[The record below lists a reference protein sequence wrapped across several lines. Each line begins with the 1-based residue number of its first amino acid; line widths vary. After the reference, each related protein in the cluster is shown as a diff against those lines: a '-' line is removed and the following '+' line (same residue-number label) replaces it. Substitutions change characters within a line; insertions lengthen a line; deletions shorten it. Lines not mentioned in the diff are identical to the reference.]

1 MRSRRYV
8 TLVVWV
14 ATLALLV
21 SAGTSFIVTQQ
32 THAKIT
38 QDSKRFTLSRY
49 PLLTKYA
56 VDLTELIS
64 RNKLDRTASHEA
76 QVGRL
81 IAKLSDNEKA
91 PVLLGA
97 FSLDRNAIASE
108 LAFKLLSDTAN
119 GKLANKHEIGRA
131 SCRER
136 V

>member
-1 MRSRRYV
+1 MRNRRYV

-21 SAGTSFIVTQQ
+21 SAGTIFIVTQQ

-49 PLLTKYA
+49 PLLSKYA

-91 PVLLGA
+91 P
-97 FSLDRNAIASE
+97 RSE
-108 LAFKLLSDTAN
+108 
-119 GKLANKHEIGRA
+119 
-131 SCRER
+131 ER
-136 V
+136 RV